1 MCAQCTAPAAQHGG
15 VCALTHPWV
24 LQRFPYS
31 GNQMA
36 VQLEGEG
43 GTEGCDRKS
52 MDSGVRQVGVQ
63 APQAMSFF
71 IYSFVTFELVTQ
83 IF

>member
-1 MCAQCTAPAAQHGG
+1 
-15 VCALTHPWV
+15 
-24 LQRFPYS
+24 
-31 GNQMA
+31 MA

-52 MDSGVRQVGVQ
+52 MDSRVRQVGVQ

-71 IYSFVTFELVTQ
+71 IYSFVTFELATQ
-83 IF
+83 IL